1 MLRRGDGRGLP
12 YRRFGH
18 GQPVVCLA
26 GGPGANA
33 EYLED
38 LAGLDRDH
46 ELIVPD
52 WRGTGDSEPALTATG
67 QGFDVLSNDLENLRG
82 HLGFDAMNVL
92 AHSAACT
99 TTIVYA
105 AAHPALLSALVLVTP
120 SRWLYEAI
128 EDDTEAIM
136 HSRADEPWYP
146 DAMAARARLN
156 EGADLEEIPALLAKL
171 GPASYA
177 RWGEREQEHAAMMEP
192 SQVDAVR
199 MFWNARVDGE
209 KVRARLG
216 LVDAPVLVITG
227 GLDAATGVN
236 AGRAWAES
244 FPNGRHVNIPESGH
258 IPWVDEPETF
268 ASLVREFLGQVS

>member
-1 MLRRGDGRGLP
+1 MLRRGDGRSMA
-12 YRRFGH
+12 YRRLGH
-18 GQPVVCLA
+18 GRPVVCLA

-38 LAGLDRDH
+38 LAGLGNDH

-52 WRGTGDSEPALTATG
+52 WRGTGDSEPALTSTG
-67 QGFDVLSNDLENLRG
+67 QGFDVLSNDLEILRD
-82 HLGFDAMNVL
+82 HLGLDAMTVL

-105 AAHPALLSALVLVTP
+105 AAHPTRLKALVLVAP

-136 HSRADEPWYP
+136 HRRADEPWYS

-156 EGADLEEIPALLAKL
+156 EGADLDEIPALLQKL
-171 GPASYA
+171 GPTSYA
-177 RWGEREQEHAAMMEP
+177 RWGEREQTHAAKMVP
-192 SQVDAVR
+192 NQVDAMR
-199 MFWNARVDGE
+199 RFWNARVDGE

-216 LVDAPVLVITG
+216 FVDAPVLVITG

-236 AGRAWAES
+236 AGRAWAKA
-244 FPNGRHVNIPESGH
+244 FPNGRHENIPESGH
-258 IPWVDEPETF
+258 IPWVDEPEKF
-268 ASLVREFLGQVS
+268 VSLVREFLG